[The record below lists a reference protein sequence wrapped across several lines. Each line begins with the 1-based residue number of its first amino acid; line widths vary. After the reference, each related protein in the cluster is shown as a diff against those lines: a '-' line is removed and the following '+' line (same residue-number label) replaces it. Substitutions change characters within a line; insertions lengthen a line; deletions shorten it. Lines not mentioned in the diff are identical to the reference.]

1 MHKDKKGQAT
11 GILTGLLATV
21 AVFAVV
27 IIMAS
32 ISGDVV
38 NQVRNTQVENST
50 ARNISEDGLSGF
62 RKLSSFFPNIGL
74 VIAASALIGILIA
87 GFAVFTRLR

>member
-1 MHKDKKGQAT
+1 MQLNKKGQAT

-27 IIMAS
+27 IIMTS
-32 ISGDVV
+32 ISGDIVD
-38 NQVRNTQVENST
+38 QVKSSQTADST
-50 ARNISEDGLSGF
+50 ASNISEDGLSGF

-74 VIAASALIGILIA
+74 AIAAAALIGILIG
-87 GFAVFTRLR
+87 GFAVFTRLQ

>member
-1 MHKDKKGQAT
+1 MMENKKGQTT

-50 ARNISEDGLSGF
+50 ARNISDNGLSGF
-62 RKLSSFFPNIGL
+62 NKLSSSSRTS
-74 VIAASALIGILIA
+74 VW
-87 GFAVFTRLR
+87 